1 MINKISSYT
10 IIIAAAQSKDS
21 SLFSA
26 MQHAWSLSRLE
37 MLMSVCLLILSFVL
51 VSGLG
56 LDTSQAGNHACEAE
70 WAMTLPHDLP
80 WAHNS
85 AACEKRDSR
94 EDFVSDNAALAND
107 PGGICRE

>member
-1 MINKISSYT
+1 
-10 IIIAAAQSKDS
+10 
-21 SLFSA
+21 
-26 MQHAWSLSRLE
+26 
-37 MLMSVCLLILSFVL
+37 MSVCLLILSLTIL

-56 LDTSQAGNHACEAE
+56 LDTSQAGNHACEVE

-80 WAHNS
+80 WAPDPV
-85 AACEKRDSR
+85 ACEKRDSR